1 MNESSP
7 SRETSADNLLTK
19 IFWTALIMATLYV
32 CYFSHLDAFG
42 LIGPDEPRYAW
53 IARDMAESG
62 DWVTPRLYGEPWFEK
77 PVLYYWG
84 AALSFKIFGV
94 NDAAARLPS
103 AMAALLATLAL
114 AWLALR
120 LDGRELSRAVLLI
133 LPTSVAMVG
142 FSHSA
147 ATDMPFSGLLCVALV
162 CAAATLRLVATSLP
176 RICWA
181 ALFGFFLGAAVLAKG
196 PAATILAGGALFIW
210 AALTKRW
217 RDALWLLHPAAIAA
231 GLITA
236 LPWYLLCAHRNPNF
250 FRVFIIEHNFKR
262 YLTPEFQHIQ
272 PFWYYLPIAVI
283 ALMPWVV
290 WLVWYALREGRSFA
304 TASEQRDRIIF
315 FAAWGLFPVLF
326 FSVSRSK
333 LPGYILP
340 AIPALLFLIAWAF
353 AHTQKSRHAF
363 TRYALAFPGLFFI
376 GSAGWALYS
385 RTAGSLVLVYVL
397 VASLA
402 GVLVVF
408 LAMLRQQMSA
418 LLASVISLLLLLN
431 LVYVSL
437 EKLDP
442 QLSARSTSK
451 KIAAPNASNAYAFK
465 LDRGWHYQLNFYLH
479 REIPEWSLTVP
490 DETIVVTNAKHL
502 AELRKLSSEVTVI
515 SDSSPQAEI
524 VSVKPLNAYPPAA
537 SETPAGP
544 GSAPAAPLTKSSP
557 DSGQPR

>member
-1 MNESSP
+1 MNEPSP
-7 SRETSADNLLTK
+7 SPETRADNLLTK
-19 IFWTALIMATLYV
+19 VFWAALIVVTVYV
-32 CYFSHLDAFG
+32 CYFSHLGAFG

-53 IARDMAESG
+53 IAREMAESG

-84 AALSFKIFGV
+84 AALSFKILGV
-94 NDAAARLPS
+94 SDAVARLPS
-103 AMAALLATLAL
+103 AMAALFATLAL

-120 LDGRELSRAVLLI
+120 LDGWKLARSVLLM

-147 ATDMPFSGLLCVALV
+147 ATDMPFSAMLCVALV
-162 CAAATLRLVATSLP
+162 CAAVTLRLITTSLP
-176 RICWA
+176 RIVWA
-181 ALFGFFLGAAVLAKG
+181 AFFGFFLGAAILAKG
-196 PAATILAGGALFIW
+196 PAAIILAGGAVLIW
-210 AALTKRW
+210 AALSKRW

-231 GLITA
+231 CLLAA

-272 PFWYYLPIAVI
+272 PFWYYLPIVLI
-283 ALMPWVV
+283 ALLPWVA
-290 WLVWYALREGRSFA
+290 WLVWYGLREGRNFA
-304 TASEQRDRIIF
+304 AVAVQRDRVIF
-315 FAAWGLFPVLF
+315 FAAWGAFPILF
-326 FSVSRSK
+326 FSASRSK

-340 AIPALLFLIAWAF
+340 AIPALLFLGAWAF
-353 AHTQKSRHAF
+353 AHSQKSRHSF
-363 TRYALAFPGLFFI
+363 TRYALVVPGLFFI

-408 LAMLRQQMSA
+408 LAMLRQQTSA

-442 QLSARSTSK
+442 QLSARSASQK
-451 KIAAPNASNAYAFK
+451 LSALNASKTYAFK

-502 AELRKLSSEVTVI
+502 AELKKLSSDVTVI
-515 SDSSPQAEI
+515 SDTSAQAQI
-524 VSVKPLNAYPPAA
+524 VSVKPLKAYPPGT
-537 SETPAGP
+537 SETPAK
-544 GSAPAAPLTKSSP
+544 PAFEAEPPLAKSLP
-557 DSGQPR
+557 DSGQLR